1 MRGCVDGRYF
11 GATPVSVYLG
21 GASLVLHLRDSRL
34 WWGVDTERGWVN
46 SVGAVMFSGCWLVAV
61 TPGGPVVDLPA
72 VWGRP

>member
-11 GATPVSVYLG
+11 GATLVTGCLG

-34 WWGVDTERGWVN
+34 WWGVGTERGWVN
-46 SVGAVMFSGCWLVAV
+46 SVGAVTFSGRWLVAV
-61 TPGGPVVDLPA
+61 TPGCPVVDLPA